1 MILLIV
7 LAYGLV
13 WLLIGGMV
21 LAAAAALVPVLVLLF
36 LFALLGA
43 VIRPRGARR

>member
-7 LAYGLV
+7 LTYGLV

-21 LAAAAALVPVLVLLF
+21 LAAAAALLPVLALLF
-36 LFALLGA
+36 LFALIGA
-43 VIRPRGARR
+43 LIGPSGARR